1 MGPEVGGGRNDQGG
15 RQGWTWRRVQISFQR
30 VVGSMELFR
39 EGRDMITCALILKD
53 DPGFLVNRHGGQ
65 DIKDMGRQV

>member
-1 MGPEVGGGRNDQGG
+1 
-15 RQGWTWRRVQISFQR
+15 
-30 VVGSMELFR
+30 MELFR

-65 DIKDMGRQV
+65 EIKDIKDTGRQV